1 MATTSSHRH
10 AIDLL
15 SDKDSPPLGNLVVV
29 VGDDR
34 FIKRMVL
41 KRLLGERDS
50 YTCYSGVECAW
61 RDLHDELAT
70 VSLFGPRT
78 RRVLV
83 EEADS
88 FISQNRAQLEKL
100 VVHPIGSSHLVLDV
114 DSFPGNT
121 NLYKAV
127 SANGQII
134 DCRPPEIARGKS
146 KSLDTQRMKQW
157 LERYAAEHHHV
168 RLAPTAWT
176 LLIDLIGWEFGLLD
190 QELAK
195 LALFATDQDPL
206 GPDLVQQVVGGW
218 RTQTTWEMIDAVAD
232 GNAANAMLQLDHLLQ
247 AGEAPIGLLGSIGWS
262 LRRFALATRIFEHQ
276 ERQGRRPTLAAALQQ
291 AGFHSW
297 QAQAIARAESQVK
310 QMTRQRSSRLLR
322 MLLELDLSLKGS
334 HSSPDRSRFALESLF
349 LQLSREAR
357 PSRTKAVE
365 TTR

>member
-1 MATTSSHRH
+1 M
-10 AIDLL
+10 
-15 SDKDSPPLGNLVVV
+15 GNLVVV

-50 YTCYSGVECAW
+50 YTCYSGVECSW

-114 DSFPGNT
+114 DSF
-121 NLYKAV
+121 
-127 SANGQII
+127 GQHKSLQSRFGK
-134 DCRPPEIARGKS
+134 RPDHRLPPSEIARGKS

-297 QAQAIARAESQVK
+297 QA
-310 QMTRQRSSRLLR
+310 
-322 MLLELDLSLKGS
+322 
-334 HSSPDRSRFALESLF
+334 
-349 LQLSREAR
+349 R
-357 PSRTKAVE
+357 PSPGRKSSQANDATAQASSYCAGVGIGFVTQRQPFVARSKSLCSRIVVPA
-365 TTR
+365 TLTRSTAQSYQGH